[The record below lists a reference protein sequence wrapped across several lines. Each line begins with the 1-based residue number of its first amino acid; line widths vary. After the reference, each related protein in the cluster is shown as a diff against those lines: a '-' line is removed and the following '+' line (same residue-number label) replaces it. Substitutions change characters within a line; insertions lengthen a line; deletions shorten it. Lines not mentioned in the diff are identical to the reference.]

1 MKRVLTLLAVIFTL
15 CTASSNAAAQTSG
28 RNQSV
33 YVYCIVDFHNTKI
46 LNEWKVKMS
55 VDFGQSNYTKRE
67 HVVDKNGY
75 DRIFNSEIAGLNW
88 LGMQGW
94 EFVSYPTLNEGDSVS
109 EYYMRLNVTGMS
121 QEEINETLSVFYNPK
136 KSDTTIVQNR
146 DGLF

>member
-28 RNQSV
+28 RNQSA

-67 HVVDKNGY
+67 HVVDENGY

-94 EFVSYPTLNEGDSVS
+94 EFVPYPTLDDGDSRTK
-109 EYYMRLNVTGMS
+109 YYMRLNVSGLTL
-121 QEEINETLSVFYNPK
+121 EEINDKLNIFYNPK
-136 KSDTTIVQNR
+136 KSDTTYVQNK